1 MKTERV
7 ATIYGLFESWSGD
20 LITGQLKRFSA
31 HTRNELAML
40 RRFVRPGDRVLD
52 IGAHVGTFAVPLAL
66 FAGPD
71 GRVVAFEASPDNF
84 ALLRTNVGLNSLADR
99 IECHLGVVTDRRGSF
114 ARRRDDEANS
124 GMWYFVPAA
133 GGEAKHTAIQL
144 DEWLA
149 GRPDLDRIDV
159 VKVDVEGAELHVL
172 RACAHTLATHR
183 PVVYL
188 EVNSEA
194 LARFGVT
201 PRDVGKHLAD
211 LGYRFFRNAGDRNSA
226 HDRFRIVPLD
236 AVEAGGEFY
245 DVLAIP
251 AADDRC
257 REAERLADDAG
268 VAPHAAAVVVPSVR
282 PPRFTVCCVVD
293 DDPRFHVELVLWAI
307 AAGRHLP
314 RADHRLV
321 VSFVERPV
329 DDLAEWLV
337 ARGVDVRVA
346 PRLVAESPHC
356 NKIAPFLDGH
366 DTDYTIVCDTDVF
379 FVDDPAGVLRGSAI
393 RAAPNNHCNPPG
405 HVFRRLLGHL
415 GRADAYRPT
424 VSLLPGQGGQRET
437 YRNNI
442 SAGVVA
448 VPAGMCRDL
457 AAAWLDR
464 ARWLVAHRPL
474 IEPWGVHVDQIG
486 FALAMLDIGQD
497 VDFLPPNVNLILH
510 MLDQL
515 DTAVAFHLTS
525 GHIPL
530 FPMRFAADRTLVDE
544 GLTPAMR
551 TGVSRLNDAIREAV
565 AVIGGLPSTRGQLGK
580 FLNPRWKR

>member
-1 MKTERV
+1 MRTERV
-7 ATIYGLFESWSGD
+7 ETIYGLFEGWTDD

-40 RRFVRPGDRVLD
+40 RRFVRPGDCVLD
-52 IGAHVGTFAVPLAL
+52 VGAHVGTFAVPLAL
-66 FAGPD
+66 FAGP
-71 GRVVAFEASPDNF
+71 GGKVVAFEASPDNF
-84 ALLRTNVGLNSLADR
+84 ALLSTNVGLNALADR
-99 IECHLGVVTDRRGSF
+99 IECHLGVVTDRQGSF
-114 ARRRDDEANS
+114 ARRRDDGANS
-124 GMWYFVPAA
+124 GMWYFVPASGDDA
-133 GGEAKHTAIQL
+133 VHAAIQL

-149 GRPDLDRIDV
+149 GRPDLARIDV
-159 VKVDVEGAELHVL
+159 VKVDVEGAELDVL
-172 RACAHTLATHR
+172 RACARTIATHR

-188 EVNSEA
+188 EVNTAA
-194 LARFGVT
+194 LARFGAT
-201 PRDVGKHLAD
+201 ARDVGSHLAD

-226 HDRFRIVPLD
+226 HDRFRLVPL
-236 AVEAGGEFY
+236 EAIEQGGEFF
-245 DVLAIP
+245 DVLALP

-257 REAERLADDAG
+257 REAERLAADAS
-268 VAPHAAAVVVPSVR
+268 VAPQAAPEAD
-282 PPRFTVCCVVD
+282 PPDRRQRFTVCCVVD

-337 ARGVDVRVA
+337 SRGVDVRVS
-346 PRLVAESPHC
+346 PRLVAGSPHC

-366 DTDYTIVCDTDVF
+366 DTDYTLVCDTDVF
-379 FVDDPAGVLRGSAI
+379 FVDDPAGLLRGTAI

-415 GRADAYRPT
+415 GREAAYRPT

-448 VPAGMCRDL
+448 VPAAACRDL
-457 AAAWLDR
+457 AAAWLAR
-464 ARWLVAHRPL
+464 ARWLVANRPL

-486 FALAMLDIGQD
+486 FALAMLDIDQD

-515 DTAVAFHLTS
+515 DTPVAFHLTS

-530 FPMRFAADRTLVDE
+530 FPTRFAADRTLVDE
-544 GLTPAMR
+544 GLAPAMR
-551 TGVSRLNDAIREAV
+551 TGVSRLNAAIREAV
-565 AVIGGLPSTRGQLGK
+565 SVIGSLPSTRGQLGK